1 MASLDHTSF
10 SKMNVGWEKMRRI
23 NKAEINSVEEDN
35 EWAYVVNEVS
45 LLYGIRT
52 LEVWR
57 KHMIFQ

>member
-1 MASLDHTSF
+1 
-10 SKMNVGWEKMRRI
+10 MNVGWEKMRRI
-23 NKAEINSVEEDN
+23 NKAEINSAEEDN